1 MRRGHKFML
10 VSLLVLVLLAGAYIL
25 WSALRTS
32 SPLRPV
38 LNASLQT
45 SYPTVQK
52 LSWPTS
58 GQSAVGIL
66 NSKVLDT
73 HGIQTP
79 VPTAST
85 AKLITALM
93 VLKAKPLSVGQQG
106 PTITLGPS
114 DLAIYNAYVAE
125 QGSVVQVQ
133 SGEQISEYQMLEAM
147 LLPSAN
153 NMADSL
159 AIWAYGTLANYSEAA
174 NNYIHGSLGLD
185 QTTVGSDASGFLPS
199 TTSTA
204 SDLVKLGEDVMNN
217 PLLAGIVSQT
227 SAAGIPVVSTVKN
240 VNSLIGQDNIIGI
253 KTGNTNQAG
262 GVFVGA
268 ANADV
273 NGKTVTIVTANAGS
287 PTLKQSLLSSQAF
300 IQSSEANFVNV
311 SMLKAGGDVAS
322 YKAPWKKY
330 SVNAVNDT
338 DFTVSVWGGSTVT
351 LNFSKLN
358 NLMAPASYGESVGVI
373 SAQGDGII
381 GKSSLKANLASRL
394 ESPSLL
400 WKLNHP

>member
-1 MRRGHKFML
+1 
-10 VSLLVLVLLAGAYIL
+10 
-25 WSALRTS
+25 
-32 SPLRPV
+32 
-38 LNASLQT
+38 
-45 SYPTVQK
+45 
-52 LSWPTS
+52 
-58 GQSAVGIL
+58 
-66 NSKVLDT
+66 
-73 HGIQTP
+73 
-79 VPTAST
+79 
-85 AKLITALM
+85 
-93 VLKAKPLSVGQQG
+93 
-106 PTITLGPS
+106 
-114 DLAIYNAYVAE
+114 
-125 QGSVVQVQ
+125 
-133 SGEQISEYQMLEAM
+133 
-147 LLPSAN
+147 
-153 NMADSL
+153 
-159 AIWAYGTLANYSEAA
+159 
-174 NNYIHGSLGLD
+174 
-185 QTTVGSDASGFLPS
+185 
-199 TTSTA
+199 
-204 SDLVKLGEDVMNN
+204 MNN